1 VLGEAEAIDLAEL
14 VESVVETTRPV
25 AAQREARLELQAEGA
40 LKVRGDRFLLTQAVG
55 NLLDN
60 ALDFSP
66 QAGRILVAV
75 HPLEDQ
81 TEIEI
86 RDQGPGIQDY
96 ALERVFERFFS
107 LPRPDGGRKG
117 TGLGLSFVREVAHL
131 HGGSV
136 HLENLPPRQSRGRP
150 YPAQAAAESVACT
163 RSPQLGRWRGT
174 LGSSDLALRFSGCSD
189 ASTRR

>member
-40 LKVRGDRFLLTQAVG
+40 LKVRGHRFLLSQAVG

-86 RDQGPGIQDY
+86 RDQGPGIPDY

-136 HLENLPPRQSRGRP
+136 RLENLGLPGNPGGVR
-150 YPAQAAAESVACT
+150 
-163 RSPQLGRWRGT
+163 T
-174 LGSSDLALRFSGCSD
+174 LLRLPLD
-189 ASTRR
+189 R